1 MSRRRLKSLTF
12 SATCRSFGRLFHNLH
27 PRYVNASCP
36 DDKQHRGMWWRR
48 LHDLVPLLWIR
59 ERGTNILARY
69 SGTKSFTHLNTT
81 TALLK
86 KSLSLT
92 VSQLRDFMPRE
103 MWSNFFFLLIVILL
117 LGDLM
122 TMLMKK
128 DTFTEDETRFY
139 IAESV
144 LAIDSIHQ
152 VGFIHRWGKFGF
164 TIIF

>member
-1 MSRRRLKSLTF
+1 MFPKYFFCAEMIIFLVI
-12 SATCRSFGRLFHNLH
+12 SF
-27 PRYVNASCP
+27 
-36 DDKQHRGMWWRR
+36 
-48 LHDLVPLLWIR
+48 
-59 ERGTNILARY
+59 
-69 SGTKSFTHLNTT
+69 
-81 TALLK
+81 
-86 KSLSLT
+86 
-92 VSQLRDFMPRE
+92 
-103 MWSNFFFLLIVILL
+103 VILP

-164 TIIF
+164 QLNFNQ